1 MVAPGHKTNLSALTI
16 SAPEPSGDMYVGV
29 ADVQR
34 NKAQQKKEKELK
46 EQGEVMI

>member
-1 MVAPGHKTNLSALTI
+1 
-16 SAPEPSGDMYVGV
+16 MYVGV
-29 ADVQR
+29 AEVQR